1 MLYLLFIMSA
11 ECSCTILLCGCHRVT
26 NLTTA
31 VAACHGF
38 TTAADRQRLDTVS
51 V

>member
-11 ECSCTILLCGCHRVT
+11 ECSCTTFMSGS
-26 NLTTA
+26 
-31 VAACHGF
+31 ACYQF
-38 TTAADRQRLDTVS
+38 TTAADYQRLEAVA